1 MLKEKRTLE
10 ERVKYLKK
18 IAQEVRLNII
28 DMIYTA
34 QSGHPGGAL
43 SAADMV
49 TALYFDIMKLD
60 PKNPQWPDRDR
71 FILSKGHACPVWYAC
86 LAMANY
92 FPLKELKTLR
102 QINSI
107 LQGHPDKLK
116 TPGVDMTTGSLGQGL
131 SLGVGMALEG
141 KLQKKDFHVFIVL
154 GDGEINEGMIWEAAS
169 SAHKYHLDN
178 LIAIIDRN
186 HLQMDGCTE
195 DVMPM
200 EPVDQKFQA
209 FNWEVLSIDG
219 HDMKEILLT
228 LEKAKAIKDKPICI
242 IAHTVKG
249 KCVDFMENIR
259 EWHGLAPSE
268 EQYHKA
274 ITCIKQGVDENEK
287 S

>member
-1 MLKEKRTLE
+1 MLTKNRTLD
-10 ERVKYLKK
+10 ERVKDLEQV
-18 IAQEVRLNII
+18 AQEVRLNIV

-43 SAADMV
+43 SAADIV
-49 TALYFDIMKLD
+49 TALYFDIMKFD
-60 PKNPQWPDRDR
+60 PKNPKWSDRDR

-86 LAMANY
+86 LAMTGF
-92 FPLKELKTLR
+92 FPIKELKTLR

-141 KLQKKDFHVFIVL
+141 KLVHKDYHVFIIL
-154 GDGEINEGMIWEAAS
+154 GDGELNEGMIWEAAA

-178 LIAIIDRN
+178 LIAIVDRN
-186 HLQMDGCTE
+186 HLQMDGFTE
-195 DVMPM
+195 EVMPM
-200 EPVDQKFQA
+200 EPIDQKFLS
-209 FNWEVLSIDG
+209 FNWEVFTIDG

-228 LEKAKAIKDKPICI
+228 LEKALTMKDKPTCI
-242 IAHTVKG
+242 IANTVKG
-249 KCVDFMENIR
+249 KCVNFMENIR
-259 EWHGLAPSE
+259 EWHGMAPNE
-268 EQYHKA
+268 EQYNKA
-274 ITCIKQGVDENEK
+274 IECIKRGENNDEK